1 MRCVCRFMIVA
12 SVQTCVQGKFVG
24 VVGKVGTGKSSLLA
38 AITAEMRK
46 ISGQVGQYSFIFM
59 NVAKCLWFLLYTDIC
74 WKLG

>member
-1 MRCVCRFMIVA
+1 MCRFMIAA
-12 SVQTCVQGKFVG
+12 SVQTCIQGKFVG

-46 ISGQVGQYSFIFM
+46 ISGHVGQYSFVVM
-59 NVAKCLWFLLYTDIC
+59 NVTKCLWFLSYTDIC